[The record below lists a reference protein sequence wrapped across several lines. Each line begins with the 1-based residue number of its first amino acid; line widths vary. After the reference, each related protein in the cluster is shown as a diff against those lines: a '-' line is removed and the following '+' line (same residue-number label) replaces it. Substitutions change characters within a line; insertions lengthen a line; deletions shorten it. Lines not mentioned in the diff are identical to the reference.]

1 MSLYKI
7 MGWTLEQILW
17 LNLIE
22 RLLLKLFVEV
32 CLFVEF
38 AKSHRSGAN
47 IRLYICSVCAK
58 FQFAKSWFTMKWFA
72 QRIPI
77 ENSRAFFNTKL
88 IIYNVHFPLTSQTLF
103 TNFDLIWFSRQIWY
117 TKLLK
122 NGTFQSISILKCWIL
137 PFSNWQIFSFSQIW
151 QAETSILATIW
162 IHFGGKIQILL
173 KSVHK
178 KMTFKK
184 ISSLKDS
191 QLIPNQ
197 FPLQELRRKQRK
209 NPSKDHM
216 YLNPNPK

>member
-77 ENSRAFFNTKL
+77 ENSRSFFNTTL
-88 IIYNVHFPLTSQTLF
+88 IIYNVRFWFSSQITFFESWRQNQTYDVVWASIIQSLLTFPKCHQTLY
-103 TNFDLIWFSRQIWY
+103 DVVCRWLGPMIRPPQIWCEVC
-117 TKLLK
+117 
-122 NGTFQSISILKCWIL
+122 TFGQNALTRRSL
-137 PFSNWQIFSFSQIW
+137 PFWF
-151 QAETSILATIW
+151 
-162 IHFGGKIQILL
+162 H
-173 KSVHK
+173 V
-178 KMTFKK
+178 
-184 ISSLKDS
+184 
-191 QLIPNQ
+191 
-197 FPLQELRRKQRK
+197 
-209 NPSKDHM
+209 
-216 YLNPNPK
+216 

>member
-77 ENSRAFFNTKL
+77 ENSRSFFNTTL
-88 IIYNVHFPLTSQTLF
+88 IIYNVRFRFSSQITFFQIMLAKWTF
-103 TNFDLIWFSRQIWY
+103 WYRNSNLWFGMGKHH
-117 TKLLK
+117 TEP
-122 NGTFQSISILKCWIL
+122 TD
-137 PFSNWQIFSFSQIW
+137 FSQM
-151 QAETSILATIW
+151 SPD
-162 IHFGGKIQILL
+162 
-173 KSVHK
+173 SVWCG
-178 KMTFKK
+178 
-184 ISSLKDS
+184 L
-191 QLIPNQ
+191 
-197 FPLQELRRKQRK
+197 
-209 NPSKDHM
+209 
-216 YLNPNPK
+216 

>member
-22 RLLLKLFVEV
+22 RLLLKLFVKV

-77 ENSRAFFNTKL
+77 ENSRSFFNTTL
-88 IIYNVHFPLTSQTLF
+88 IIYNIRF
-103 TNFDLIWFSRQIWY
+103 WFSESCWLNQHFDIGIQTYDVAWAGIIQSLLTFTKCHQILYDVVCRWLGPMIRPPQIWCEVC
-117 TKLLK
+117 
-122 NGTFQSISILKCWIL
+122 TFGQNALTRRSL
-137 PFSNWQIFSFSQIW
+137 PLWF
-151 QAETSILATIW
+151 
-162 IHFGGKIQILL
+162 H
-173 KSVHK
+173 V
-178 KMTFKK
+178 
-184 ISSLKDS
+184 
-191 QLIPNQ
+191 
-197 FPLQELRRKQRK
+197 
-209 NPSKDHM
+209 
-216 YLNPNPK
+216 